1 MGGREKRERGTERE
15 EFYKALLPGLPD
27 DIALDCL
34 ARVPFRFHPG
44 LRLVCCR
51 WRDLVTAP
59 SFHRHRER
67 IGTAEDLIFLVQAV
81 VPVEKCGD
89 SEEEKEGGALCQP
102 PVYGLS
108 AYNATLGS
116 WHRVA
121 MPAPVPLFAQVA
133 AVGREVVLLGGWDP
147 ASMEP
152 TTEVRVLDP
161 ATGGWRRGAAM
172 VAARSF
178 FACAALAGRV
188 YVAGGHDGQKN
199 ALRSGESYDPAAD
212 AWAAL
217 PEMGEERDECQGVA
231 AGGQFWAVSGY
242 GTEGQGRFVGAA
254 EWYDAA
260 AGAWRREGG
269 LWEAGAAAC
278 VGVAGGRMW
287 SVGCGGGVGGVR
299 EYEGSGRGW
308 KEVAPLP
315 VGMRPGPSPCAAAA
329 VALGGAGEKVF
340 VMAVEKDGDG
350 GDDRGAHGAWVLE
363 VGSRRWTRVE
373 TPIGFT
379 GFVFSATAV
388 RL

>member
-15 EFYKALLPGLPD
+15 EFYKVLLPGLPD

-34 ARVPFRFHPG
+34 ARVPLRFHPG

-217 PEMGEERDECQGVA
+217 PEMGRSGTSARGGGGGAVLGGERVRDGG
-231 AGGQFWAVSGY
+231 AGSV
-242 GTEGQGRFVGAA
+242 RGAA

-278 VGVAGGRMW
+278 VGWRG
-287 SVGCGGGVGGVR
+287 GCGA
-299 EYEGSGRGW
+299 SGAAG
-308 KEVAPLP
+308 EP
-315 VGMRPGPSPCAAAA
+315 VG
-329 VALGGAGEKVF
+329 
-340 VMAVEKDGDG
+340 
-350 GDDRGAHGAWVLE
+350 
-363 VGSRRWTRVE
+363 
-373 TPIGFT
+373 
-379 GFVFSATAV
+379 
-388 RL
+388 

>member
-34 ARVPFRFHPG
+34 ARVPLRFHPG

-51 WRDLVTAP
+51 WRDLVTGP

-81 VPVEKCGD
+81 VPVEKCSD
-89 SEEEKEGGALCQP
+89 SEEEKEGGAVCQP

-188 YVAGGHDGQKN
+188 YVAG
-199 ALRSGESYDPAAD
+199 AM
-212 AWAAL
+212 
-217 PEMGEERDECQGVA
+217 MGRRTRCDRG
-231 AGGQFWAVSGY
+231 SR
-242 GTEGQGRFVGAA
+242 TIPRRTRGRRC
-254 EWYDAA
+254 
-260 AGAWRREGG
+260 RR
-269 LWEAGAAAC
+269 W
-278 VGVAGGRMW
+278 
-287 SVGCGGGVGGVR
+287 
-299 EYEGSGRGW
+299 
-308 KEVAPLP
+308 
-315 VGMRPGPSPCAAAA
+315 
-329 VALGGAGEKVF
+329 GGAGRVP
-340 VMAVEKDGDG
+340 G
-350 GDDRGAHGAWVLE
+350 GRAPPPAWGWRGGGCGASGAAGE
-363 VGSRRWTRVE
+363 PVG
-373 TPIGFT
+373 
-379 GFVFSATAV
+379 
-388 RL
+388 